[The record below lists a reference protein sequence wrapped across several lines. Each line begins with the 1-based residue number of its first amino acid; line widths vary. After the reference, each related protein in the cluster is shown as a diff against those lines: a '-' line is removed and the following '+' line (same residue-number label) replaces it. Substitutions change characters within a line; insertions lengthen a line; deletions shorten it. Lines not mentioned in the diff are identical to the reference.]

1 MTLDSF
7 SMGAASAETVPLP
20 KDSLFV
26 ELQPEILTFETRD
39 CLLPG
44 TQVAFSLVLEG
55 HSLPLQA
62 PVAECLVV
70 NKDKAGYLYQARVS
84 FAGLVGSDRQLI
96 ALFILKGRGSVG
108 LRPAGIGR

>member
-1 MTLDSF
+1 
-7 SMGAASAETVPLP
+7 MGAASGLTVSLP

-26 ELQPEILTFETRD
+26 ELQPEILTFETRE

-44 TQVAFSLVLEG
+44 TQVSFSLVMEG
-55 HSLPLQA
+55 HSLPLRA

-70 NKDKAGYLYQARVS
+70 DKDKAGFLYHARVS
-84 FAGLVGSDRQLI
+84 LAGLPGSDRQLI

-108 LRPAGIGR
+108 LRPAPVGR

>member
-1 MTLDSF
+1 
-7 SMGAASAETVPLP
+7 MGAASAVTVPLP

-26 ELQPEILTFETRD
+26 ELQPETLTFETRD

-44 TQVAFSLVLEG
+44 TLVAFSLVLEG

-70 NKDKAGYLYQARVS
+70 DKDKAGFLYQARVS
-84 FAGLVGSDRQLI
+84 LAALPGSDRQLI

-108 LRPAGIGR
+108 LIPVPVGR

>member
-1 MTLDSF
+1 MTLDSIP
-7 SMGAASAETVPLP
+7 MDAASAVIVPLP

-26 ELQPEILTFETRD
+26 ELQPEIFTFESRE

-55 HSLPLQA
+55 HALPLQA
-62 PVAECLVV
+62 PEAECLVMD
-70 NKDKAGYLYQARVS
+70 KDKAGYLYQARVS
-84 FAGLVGSDRQLI
+84 LSGLAGSDRQLI

-108 LRPAGIGR
+108 LRPAAVGR

>member
-1 MTLDSF
+1 MVT
-7 SMGAASAETVPLP
+7 ASGLTVPLP

-26 ELQPEILTFETRD
+26 ELQPEILTFETRE

-70 NKDKAGYLYQARVS
+70 DKDKAGFLYQARVS
-84 FAGLVGSDRQLI
+84 LASLSGSDRQLI

-108 LRPAGIGR
+108 LRPAPSGR